1 TGFRDAFALP
11 VAGTYTIT
19 VDPNGQATG
28 SLTFTLNGVP
38 DDTTRKTS
46 IRVTTTE
53 TIGTAGQDAVRSFD
67 ASAGQNV
74 TLTATANTIP
84 GVNLV
89 VRQPNG
95 STVSSLFVTG
105 ATGFR
110 DTFTLPVTG
119 TYSMLIDPNGQN
131 TGSVTF
137 TLNTVPD
144 NTGTMT

>member
-1 TGFRDAFALP
+1 QTS
-11 VAGTYTIT
+11 I
-19 VDPNGQATG
+19 
-28 SLTFTLNGVP
+28 GVP
-38 DDTTRKTS
+38 TT
-46 IRVTTTE
+46 V

-110 DTFTLPVTG
+110 DTLTLPLTG
-119 TYSMLIDPNGQN
+119 TYSMLINPNGQD
-131 TGSVTF
+131 TGSVTS
-137 TLNTVPD
+137 TLTSAPHNS
-144 NTGTMT
+144 GTMTIGTPTTVTIGTVGENAVRSFDASAGQNVTLTATANTIPGVN